1 MKNAMKRLIAA
12 ARAAVAAAG
21 RLRRQSPPG
30 AGRKAGRRHAPAADA
45 GERRATSAPKRPS
58 STTRTLDVFGYYLTQ
73 ATVVKSGS
81 WQLKSINMG
90 SPSDFASWEDG
101 KHPSNFGPFFMEF
114 EDVSSPTAENELG
127 QVYHTVSFRLMPDSY
142 KVGAGQVTFHAT
154 DPRVGEV
161 LFSGGFDLA
170 ALKAVKAAGPGVAAT
185 TVLTGG
191 LQVGAERIR
200 NISFFYFAGD

>member
-1 MKNAMKRLIAA
+1 MEKNAMKRLVALVALLTPLLVACEDRTAA
-12 ARAAVAAAG
+12 PAEK
-21 RLRRQSPPG
+21 PG
-30 AGRKAGRRHAPAADA
+30 AAAPAA
-45 GERRATSAPKRPS
+45 TPSAPVSPAPAAFQHDPK
-58 STTRTLDVFGYYLTQ
+58 LDVFGYYLTE
-73 ATVVKSGS
+73 TVVKSGN
-81 WQLKSINMG
+81 WRLTSINMG

-114 EDVSSPTAENELG
+114 EDVTSPTAQNELG
-127 QVYHTVSFRLMPDSY
+127 QVYHTASFRLQPDSY

-170 ALKAVKAAGPGVAAT
+170 ALKAVKAAGPGVEAT

>member
-1 MKNAMKRLIAA
+1 MEKNAMKRLFALIALLTPLLATCGEKSA
-12 ARAAVAAAG
+12 APGEKPVAAA
-21 RLRRQSPPG
+21 
-30 AGRKAGRRHAPAADA
+30 PAA
-45 GERRATSAPKRPS
+45 TPTAPVSPAPTAFQHDPK
-58 STTRTLDVFGYYLTQ
+58 LDVFGYYLTE
-73 ATVVKSGS
+73 TVVKSGA

-90 SPSDFASWEDG
+90 SPSDFASWEEG

-170 ALKAVKAAGPGVAAT
+170 ALKAVKAAGPGVEAT

>member
-1 MKNAMKRLIAA
+1 MEKNAMKRLITLVALLTPLLAA
-12 ARAAVAAAG
+12 CEDKPAPPAEKPVAAAPAATPEAPV
-21 RLRRQSPPG
+21 SS
-30 AGRKAGRRHAPAADA
+30 APAAFQHD
-45 GERRATSAPKRPS
+45 PK
-58 STTRTLDVFGYYLTQ
+58 LDVFGYYLTE
-73 ATVVKSGS
+73 TVVKSGA
-81 WQLKSINMG
+81 WRLTSINMG
-90 SPSDFASWEDG
+90 SPSDFASWEEG
-101 KHPSNFGPFFMEF
+101 KRPATYAPFFLEF
-114 EDVSSPTAENELG
+114 EDVSSPTVENELG
-127 QVYHTVSFRLMPDSY
+127 QVVHTGRFRLMPDSY

-170 ALKAVKAAGPGVAAT
+170 ALRAVKAAGPGVEAT

>member
-1 MKNAMKRLIAA
+1 MENAMKRLITLVALLTPLLAA
-12 ARAAVAAAG
+12 CGEKSAAPAEKPVAAA
-21 RLRRQSPPG
+21 PATTPE
-30 AGRKAGRRHAPAADA
+30 APAAPA
-45 GERRATSAPKRPS
+45 PSAFQHDPK
-58 STTRTLDVFGYYLTQ
+58 LDVFGYYLTD
-73 ATVVKSGS
+73 TVVKSSS

-90 SPSDFASWEDG
+90 SPSDFASWEEG

-161 LFSGGFDLA
+161 LFSGGFNLA
-170 ALKAVKAAGPGVAAT
+170 ALKAVKAGGPGVEAT

>member
-1 MKNAMKRLIAA
+1 MKRLITLVALLTPLLAA
-12 ARAAVAAAG
+12 CGEKSAAPVEKPIVA
-21 RLRRQSPPG
+21 
-30 AGRKAGRRHAPAADA
+30 APAATPTTPA
-45 GERRATSAPKRPS
+45 SVAPAVFQHDPK
-58 STTRTLDVFGYYLTQ
+58 LDVFGYYLTE
-73 ATVVKSGS
+73 TVVKSGN

-90 SPSDFASWEDG
+90 SPSDFASWEEG

-114 EDVSSPTAENELG
+114 EDTASPTAENELG

-170 ALKAVKAAGPGVAAT
+170 ALKAVKAAGPGVEAT

>member
-1 MKNAMKRLIAA
+1 MKRLIAPLALLLPLLSACDSKPKAPAEKPIA
-12 ARAAVAAAG
+12 AAPVAAPQA
-21 RLRRQSPPG
+21 PP
-30 AGRKAGRRHAPAADA
+30 AEAAFQHD
-45 GERRATSAPKRPS
+45 PN
-58 STTRTLDVFGYYLTQ
+58 LDVFGYYLTQ
-73 ATVVKSGS
+73 ATVKSGA

-114 EDVSSPTAENELG
+114 EDVTSPTAENELG
-127 QVYHTVSFRLMPDSY
+127 QVYHTASFRLMPDSY
-142 KVGAGQVTFHAT
+142 KVGAGQVTFHGT

-170 ALKAVKAAGPGVAAT
+170 ALKAVKAGGPGVAAT

-191 LQVGAERIR
+191 LQIGAERIR